1 MSRCLLGKRVK
12 NRLIPYLE
20 KQQVY
25 VKLRGLFG
33 MGANLKDSHRMVL
46 LLSDDLYVLYIFE
59 CLYKKINVKYY
70 SKTKQF

>member
-33 MGANLKDSHRMVL
+33 MGANIKSQERREDI
-46 LLSDDLYVLYIFE
+46 YFE
-59 CLYKKINVKYY
+59 YRGIIGIIVFEL
-70 SKTKQF
+70 